1 MPRGRWQLVSA
12 LVACGFST
20 PTESSDGTAE
30 LTTADVAAVMRER
43 RPGCDGQALLVTFSE
58 VGLYLSGGGCAAMG
72 LPSPDGRA
80 RSH

>member
-58 VGLYLSGGGCAAMG
+58 VGLYLSGGGGAAMG
-72 LPSPDGRA
+72 LPSLDGRA